1 MSEVPVAPHAAANP
15 APGQSRRARRPGSRS
30 AREAPDWT
38 FVGINAAAILAL
50 VVVAAIAAWPIYA
63 SSSYVVLVVVSVLL
77 GIGIAVA
84 GLLRKFSWLTLILIT
99 VGVYLVAG
107 VPLAVPSALTGIG
120 AFAGGWLDLLTAT
133 VFGWKELVT
142 ISIPVGNYQSLQV
155 PALIV
160 FLAGTVTA
168 LSFAWRGVKLYFLA
182 LPVAF
187 LMVLFGIAFGSNAAS
202 GNASVLG
209 LGVLAPRE
217 FALGLIAFLI
227 GFGFLLWRVQYARG
241 RALRSAQVTAGIRQA
256 RPALASLARRIS
268 LAVVIVLVAV
278 IASAAITPA
287 IGASQSREVLRTSV
301 ERDINL
307 REYVSPL
314 SQYRSYFESDLYNA
328 DLFTVESDVPLDT
341 RLRLAVLS
349 YYDGQVFRVI
359 DPNATGVSEAS
370 SFVRVPYRLTP
381 DESGTEEA
389 KVTVQVGAYSG
400 VWVPTVGQLLAA
412 DFTSDGSAALADNF
426 FYNQTTASAVEL
438 DTLSEGDSYTLDA
451 AVAPQ
456 VGDLASLGS
465 PASPGD
471 ASDATFPKSMVD
483 WVAAQEDVPADGEG
497 LKTLIDRMRARGYL
511 THSIGKVTDEANAD
525 WIAGLGD
532 KYVFKQALAGHSTD
546 RIGTLFQSLL
556 DKQSSTL
563 DTEDVQLVSAVG
575 DNEQFAVAAALLAKY
590 LGFESRVVLGFDL
603 GATADPKSAIKPCV
617 DGVCKGQNLSAWIE
631 VKGLDGAWR
640 SADVT
645 PQFENALDPVNKSTK
660 DPENGTAVTPDTA
673 TDQLPPDANPSGG
686 DDVNRKNTAD
696 PIDLTWLVTT
706 LKVIGISLL
715 AILILLAPFITI
727 LIAKARRRKDR
738 RTAEKAEERIVG
750 GWDEYVDAA
759 LDHGRPAPTNET
771 RVELARSYRSPQG
784 VVLAHIADR
793 AVFGALDPDDSESDI
808 FWQIVE
814 DERRQFSSGMTRWQ
828 RWRAAVSLKS
838 FTRYLG
844 AQLAKGK
851 R

>member
-1 MSEVPVAPHAAANP
+1 MSSVPIAVPEEA
-15 APGQSRRARRPGSRS
+15 SRRPRQRTRDK
-30 AREAPDWT
+30 RDVQKFDLR
-38 FVGINAAAILAL
+38 FVGINSAALLAL
-50 VVVAAIAAWPIYA
+50 VVIAAIAAWPIYA
-63 SSSYVVLVVVSVLL
+63 STSFVILVVVSVLL

-84 GLLRKFSWLTLILIT
+84 GLLRGFSWLTLVLIT
-99 VGVYLVAG
+99 LGAYLVVG
-107 VPLAVPSALTGIG
+107 VPLAVPTSLTGIG
-120 AFAGGWLDLLTAT
+120 AIGGGWLDLVSAT

-142 ISIPVGNYQSLQV
+142 ISIPVGNYQTLLV

-160 FLAGTVTA
+160 FLAGTVAA
-168 LSFAWRGVKLYFLA
+168 LSFAWRSTRLYFLA
-182 LPVAF
+182 LPVVF
-187 LMVLFGIAFGSNAAS
+187 LMVLFGIAFGSSSAS
-202 GNASVLG
+202 EETSVLG

-217 FALGLIAFLI
+217 FALGLVAFLI
-227 GFGFLLWRVQYARG
+227 GFAFLLWRVQYARG

-256 RPALASLARRIS
+256 RPALASLARRIA

-278 IASAAITPA
+278 GVSAAVTPA
-287 IGASQSREVLRTSV
+287 IGVDKSREVLRTNV

-314 SQYRSYFESDLYNA
+314 SQYRTYFESDLYNA
-328 DLFTVESDVPLDT
+328 ELFTVAADAPLET

-381 DESGTEEA
+381 DTAGSEERE
-389 KVTVQVGAYSG
+389 VTVTVGAYSG
-400 VWVPTVGQLLAA
+400 VWVPTVGELLSA
-412 DFTSDGSAALADNF
+412 DFDGDDSAALEENF
-426 FYNQTTASAVEL
+426 FYNSTTASAVEL
-438 DTLSEGDSYTLDA
+438 GTLDEGDTYTLEA
-451 AVAPQ
+451 AVAPLAD
-456 VGDLASLGS
+456 GLASLGS
-465 PASPGD
+465 PAMSGD
-471 ASDATFPKSMVD
+471 ATDPTYPKALID
-483 WVAAQEDVPADGEG
+483 WVAAQEDVGADGEG
-497 LKTLIDRMRARGYL
+497 LQKLIDRMRARGYL
-511 THSIGKVTDEANAD
+511 SHSISAVVDETNKP
-525 WIAGLGD
+525 WIDGLTALND
-532 KYVFKQALAGHSTD
+532 KYAYKQALAGHSTD
-546 RIGTLFQSLL
+546 RIGTLFQALL

-563 DTEDVQLVSAVG
+563 DTEDIQLVSAVG

-617 DGVCKGQNLSAWIE
+617 DGVCRGQNLSAWVE
-631 VKGLDGAWR
+631 VRGTDGSWH

-686 DDVNRKNTAD
+686 DETDRPNSED

-706 LKVIGISLL
+706 LKIVGISLL
-715 AILILLAPFITI
+715 GILILLAPFITI
-727 LIAKARRRKDR
+727 LLAKARRRKDR
-738 RTAEKAEERIVG
+738 RTAVKAEERIVG

-771 RVELARSYRSPQG
+771 RVELARTYRSPQG
-784 VVLAHIADR
+784 VVLANIADR
-793 AVFGALDPDDSESDI
+793 AVFGATDPEDGESDI

-844 AQLAKGK
+844 AQLTKGK

>member
-1 MSEVPVAPHAAANP
+1 MSEVPVSAPVPEAATRRP
-15 APGQSRRARRPGSRS
+15 RRSTRARRDR
-30 AREAPDWT
+30 APFDWQ
-38 FVGINAAAILAL
+38 FIGINAAALLAL

-63 SSSYVVLVVVSVLL
+63 SASYVILVIVSVVLA
-77 GIGIAVA
+77 IGIAVA
-84 GLLRKFSWLTLILIT
+84 GLLRGFSWLTIALIT
-99 VGVYLVAG
+99 LGTYLIVG
-107 VPLAVPSALTGIG
+107 VPLAVPTALASIG
-120 AFAGGWLDLLTAT
+120 TVGGGWLDLVSAT

-142 ISIPVGNYQSLQV
+142 ISIPVGNYQTLQV

-160 FLAGTVTA
+160 FLAGTVAA
-168 LSFAWRGVKLYFLA
+168 LSFAWRSARLYFLS
-182 LPVAF
+182 LPIVF
-187 LMVLFGIAFGSNAAS
+187 LMVLFGIAFGSSSAS
-202 GNASVLG
+202 DKTTVLG
-209 LGVLAPRE
+209 LGLIAPRE
-217 FALGLIAFLI
+217 FALGLVAFLI
-227 GFGFLLWRVQYARG
+227 GFAFLLWRVQYAR
-241 RALRSAQVTAGIRQA
+241 RRSLRSAQVTAGISQA
-256 RPALASLARRIS
+256 RPALASLARRIA
-268 LAVVIVLVAV
+268 LAIVIVLVAV
-278 IASAAITPA
+278 GVSAAVTPA
-287 IGASQSREVLRTSV
+287 IGVDKSREVLRTNV

-314 SQYRSYFESDLYNA
+314 SQYRSYFEGDLYNA
-328 DLFTVESDVPLDT
+328 ELFTVAADAPLET

-349 YYDGQVFRVI
+349 YYDGQVYRVI
-359 DPNATGVSEAS
+359 DPNATGVSDAS

-381 DESGTEEA
+381 DTAGAEERD
-389 KVTVQVGAYSG
+389 VTVTVGAYSG

-412 DFTSDGSAALADNF
+412 GFEGEGSAALDENF
-426 FYNQTTASAVEL
+426 FYNSTTASAVEL
-438 DTLSEGDSYTLDA
+438 DTLNEGDTYTLDA
-451 AVAPQ
+451 AVAPTA
-456 VGDLASLGS
+456 GDLASLGS
-465 PASPGD
+465 PASSGD
-471 ASDATFPKSMVD
+471 ATDPTYPKALID
-483 WVAAQEDVPADGEG
+483 WVAAQEDVGSDGEG
-497 LKTLIDRMRARGYL
+497 LQKLIDRLRARGYL
-511 THSIGKVTDEANAD
+511 THSISTAADPLNAD

-532 KYVFKQALAGHSTD
+532 KYVYKQALAGHSTD
-546 RIGTLFQSLL
+546 RIGDLFQALL

-575 DNEQFAVAAALLAKY
+575 DNEQFAVAAALLARY

-603 GATADPKSAIKPCV
+603 GTTADPKSAIKPCV
-617 DGVCKGQNLSAWIE
+617 DGVCRGQNLSAWIE
-631 VKGLDGAWR
+631 VRASDGSWH

-686 DDVNRKNTAD
+686 DEADRENTED

-706 LKVIGISLL
+706 LKIVGISLL
-715 AILILLAPFITI
+715 GILILLAPFITI
-727 LIAKARRRKDR
+727 LLAKARRRKDR
-738 RTAEKAEERIVG
+738 RTAAKAEERIVG

-771 RVELARSYRSPQG
+771 RVELARNYRSPQG
-784 VVLAHIADR
+784 VVLANIADR
-793 AVFGALDPDDSESDI
+793 AVFGATDPDDIESDV

-814 DERRQFSSGMTRWQ
+814 DERRQFSAGMTRWQ